1 MKRIVVIG
9 GSAGG
14 MMAAIAAA
22 EQETNAEVTVVTKDR
37 LPYRRPAIPA
47 LIAGYITEPTEAKIF
62 SPETLAHY
70 NVKLICPA

>member
-37 LPYRRPAIPA
+37 SLSAHFEHTVVVGDNRAEILTRN
-47 LIAGYITEPTEAKIF
+47 
-62 SPETLAHY
+62 SPEGKKGSGRGTRP
-70 NVKLICPA
+70 KK